1 MADSLS
7 NWLAL
12 REPADVA
19 ARSALL
25 TREVVDA
32 IGRHHP
38 LSILDL
44 GAGTGSNLRYLA
56 GRLPAPQRWL
66 LVDRDPTLLADM
78 RTRTASWGTAHG
90 CNVTTDGDRL

>member
-32 IGRHHP
+32 IGRRHP
-38 LSILDL
+38 LSVLDL
-44 GAGTGSNLRYLA
+44 GAGTGSNVRYLA
-56 GRLPAPQRWL
+56 DRLPAPQRWL

-78 RTRTASWGTAHG
+78 RTRTSS
-90 CNVTTDGDRL
+90 

>member
-12 REPADVA
+12 REPADVV

-25 TREVVDA
+25 THEIVDA
-32 IGRHHP
+32 LGRHHP
-38 LSILDL
+38 LSVLDL
-44 GAGTGSNLRYLA
+44 GAGTGSNVRYLA

-66 LVDRDPTLLADM
+66 LVDRDPGASRGHARADVFVG
-78 RTRTASWGTAHG
+78 RRPRVRRH
-90 CNVTTDGDRL
+90 D